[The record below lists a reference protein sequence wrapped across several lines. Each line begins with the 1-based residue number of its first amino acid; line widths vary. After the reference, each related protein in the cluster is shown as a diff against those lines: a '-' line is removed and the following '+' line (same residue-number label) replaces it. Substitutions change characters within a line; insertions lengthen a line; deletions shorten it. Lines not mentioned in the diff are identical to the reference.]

1 MPVRA
6 PPRAVGGVD
15 WTTLA
20 AITVDSS
27 RWPLLCV
34 RLPESVTDD
43 EVQDYLD
50 QLRTFRERREAYA
63 LIIEASASRGFS
75 ARQRKMQADYI
86 QSGMHLSRVHLRAFA
101 FVADSSFQRGM
112 LTAILWLNPP
122 EWPHRIFRTTGEAI
136 AWASTLLDE
145 QRKPRP

>member
-1 MPVRA
+1 M
-6 PPRAVGGVD
+6 
-15 WTTLA
+15 A

-34 RLPESVTDD
+34 RLPPSATDE
-43 EVQDYLD
+43 EVQAYLD
-50 QLRTFRERREAYA
+50 QLRTFRERRQPYA

-86 QSGMHLSRVHLRAFA
+86 QSGMQLSRVYLRAFA
-101 FVADSSFQRGM
+101 FVAESAFQRGM

-122 EWPHRIFRTTGEAI
+122 DWPHRIFSTTGEAT
-136 AWASTLLDE
+136 AWASALLE
-145 QRKPRP
+145 AKPRTAPKQ

>member
-1 MPVRA
+1 M
-6 PPRAVGGVD
+6 
-15 WTTLA
+15 A

-27 RWPLLCV
+27 RWPILCA
-34 RLPESVTDD
+34 RLPASSTDR

-50 QLRTFRERREAYA
+50 QLRAFRERREPYA

-86 QSGMHLSRVHLRAFA
+86 QSGMQLSRVYLRAFA
-101 FVADSSFQRGM
+101 FVADSPFQRGM

-122 EWPHRIFRTTGEAI
+122 EWPHRIFRSTGEAI
-136 AWASTLLDE
+136 VWTSQMLE
-145 QRKPRP
+145 HQQRVAQQPAR